1 MWEITYCVID
11 LWCLRQ
17 NHFLCRS
24 RSYHRGIGVLGRS
37 ALSIERGQ
45 PVGVEVRSCQVILR
59 SRASAPLHRP
69 GRWGNTTVAPSWY
82 CNNLSFTEGLFLVA
96 PHWATRAWTWE
107 SAKDIYRPRHHHHL
121 LPAAC
126 CLSDIRYCAEP
137 WVKITVKWI
146 RKWSALNLQRTW
158 ESVSYFHWGLK
169 WQEEG

>member
-1 MWEITYCVID
+1 MRNNLLCNRSLVSETESFFI
-11 LWCLRQ
+11 
-17 NHFLCRS
+17 LCRS

-126 CLSDIRYCAEP
+126 CQLPATCEDQGIRRGYEGSFLFEMCSLP
-137 WVKITVKWI
+137 C
-146 RKWSALNLQRTW
+146 SAHSGV
-158 ESVSYFHWGLK
+158 ESVTR
-169 WQEEG
+169 ERIE